1 MPSGLT
7 PLELLTKSKADH
19 CDLLHSH
26 VWGCPDI
33 VLEPKFQND
42 QKLPKCNCHA
52 CVGKFLGYLDAHA
65 LLVANVQHMS
75 IGYVCPQFCV
85 IFDDLFEIVIQN
97 GDNDAVV
104 NRILQWSF
112 Q

>member
-1 MPSGLT
+1 MDDGIIR
-7 PLELLTKSKADH
+7 KSKADH
-19 CDLLHSH
+19 CDLLRSH

-42 QKLPKCNCHA
+42 QKLTKWNWHA
-52 CVGKFLGYLDAHA
+52 CVGKFLGYSDAHA

-75 IGYVCPQFCV
+75 IGYVSPQFCV
-85 IFDDLFEIVIQN
+85 IFDDLFETVIQN

-104 NRILQWSF
+104 NSILQWSF